1 MFLLYHK
8 LGDLK
13 KIVKKSMETSK
24 YKISKMQGRFV
35 KVLNRHPQHF
45 KTVYSL

>member
-8 LGDLK
+8 LGYLK
-13 KIVKKSMETSK
+13 KIVKKYETSK
-24 YKISKMQGRFV
+24 YKISKMQGRVV
-35 KVLNRHPQHF
+35 KVLNRHLNTL